1 MATMNPMQRK
11 SQNSFLLGMLVML
24 LITGCIIAFLVIQLV
39 KINKENQEEEA
50 SKKTVVQLTG
60 AVTSGGS
67 LQEAKTQV
75 VQATSNVVPG
85 DAMSASDITETSVAK
100 IDLQAGTILTKSMIA
115 EEGETSKDVR
125 VQEYNMIS
133 LPSQLETGDY
143 VDIRLKTPMGLDF
156 IVVSKKKVTIP
167 EIDGAPSSTTIQMNM
182 TEGEIL
188 TLNGA
193 IVDAYIMDAA
203 YLYATVYTDAGNQ
216 EAAKITYTPSQDIQ
230 SLINGSDIVD
240 TAKKALVARFTE
252 GVRSKID
259 TEKGSY
265 QEKQLDNVESGI
277 EQQITKSAEE
287 RKSYLDALSGN

>member
-1 MATMNPMQRK
+1 M
-11 SQNSFLLGMLVML
+11 
-24 LITGCIIAFLVIQLV
+24 

-85 DAMSASDITETSVAK
+85 DAISASDITETSVAK

>member
-1 MATMNPMQRK
+1 
-11 SQNSFLLGMLVML
+11 
-24 LITGCIIAFLVIQLV
+24 
-39 KINKENQEEEA
+39 
-50 SKKTVVQLTG
+50 
-60 AVTSGGS
+60 
-67 LQEAKTQV
+67 
-75 VQATSNVVPG
+75 
-85 DAMSASDITETSVAK
+85 
-100 IDLQAGTILTKSMIA
+100 
-115 EEGETSKDVR
+115 
-125 VQEYNMIS
+125 
-133 LPSQLETGDY
+133 
-143 VDIRLKTPMGLDF
+143 MGLDF